1 MPRFLPGR
9 SRRGGKSRIGESPQC
24 YADLVGPEIGLPVD
38 GGAAFWAKMKPEL
51 PAFLAVPGVD
61 LASSFGSNLGLLEIH
76 ADAIRRARA
85 ALTFAA
91 MTCGD
96 DSRFASGFHPQ

>member
-1 MPRFLPGR
+1 
-9 SRRGGKSRIGESPQC
+9 
-24 YADLVGPEIGLPVD
+24 
-38 GGAAFWAKMKPEL
+38 MKPEL

-61 LASSFGSNLGLLEIH
+61 LARSFGSNLGLLEID

-85 ALTFAA
+85 ALTFSA

-96 DSRFASGFHPQ
+96 DGGFVSGFHLQ